1 MSFDSGLSGD
11 QEGDTLMDTQRR
23 KFLKIAGVTAL
34 AGISAPAV
42 IKLTSSPALAS
53 SEEHGEAAGHT
64 APAEAHTAEGH
75 GVEQAPSGLRLGM
88 LIDMRKLYGRPDL
101 MDKAVAACHKVHN
114 VPHIEGKKSEIKW
127 LWHAPFENVFPEH
140 SSYHESKIT
149 EENDY
154 MVLCNHCDEPP
165 CVRVCP
171 TKATF
176 RDAKT
181 GIVAMD
187 FHRCIGCRFC
197 MMGCPYGARSFN
209 WMDPRP
215 YIKEYNA
222 DFPTRMRGVVE
233 KCNFCG
239 ERLALGQE
247 PACVEAVKEVGAFVF
262 GDLND
267 PNSEIRQRL
276 AQDHT
281 IQRKPSLGTKPSV
294 FYIV

>member
-1 MSFDSGLSGD
+1 
-11 QEGDTLMDTQRR
+11 MDKQRR
-23 KFLKIAGVTAL
+23 KFLKIAGATAL
-34 AGISAPAV
+34 AGISAPV
-42 IKLTSSPALAS
+42 VVKLTSSPALAS
-53 SEEHGEAAGHT
+53 STEQGEAAVHA
-64 APAEAHTAEGH
+64 APADALKAAGH
-75 GVEQAPSGLRLGM
+75 GVEEAPTGVRLGM
-88 LIDMRKLYGRPDL
+88 LIDMRKLYGHPEL
-101 MDKAVAACHKVHN
+101 LEKVADVCHKVHN
-114 VPHIEGKKSEIKW
+114 VPEIDGAKSEIKW
-127 LWHAPFENVFPEH
+127 LWDVPFENAFPEH
-140 SSYHESKIT
+140 SAYHASNTTK
-149 EENDY
+149 ENNY
-154 MVLCNHCDEPP
+154 LILCNHCDEPP

-176 RDAKT
+176 RMEAT

-239 ERLALGQE
+239 ERLALGLE
-247 PACVEAVKEVGAFVF
+247 PACVEAVKDIGAIVF

-267 PNSEIRQRL
+267 PNSEIRRL
-276 AQDHT
+276 LDQEHT

>member
-1 MSFDSGLSGD
+1 
-11 QEGDTLMDTQRR
+11 MDKQRR
-23 KFLKIAGVTAL
+23 KFLKIAGATAL

-42 IKLTSSPALAS
+42 VKLTSSPALAS
-53 SEEHGEAAGHT
+53 SGHGKAAEHGAAEHKT
-64 APAEAHTAEGH
+64 EGH
-75 GVEQAPSGLRLGM
+75 GGEDSAKGVRLGM
-88 LIDMRKLYGRPDL
+88 LIDMRKLYGHPEL
-101 MDKAVAACHKVHN
+101 LEKVAAACIKVHN
-114 VPHIEGKKSEIKW
+114 IPQIEGNKNEIKW
-127 LWHAPFENVFPEH
+127 IWDMPYENVFPEH
-140 SSYHESKIT
+140 SSYHASKIT
-149 EENDY
+149 EENNFL
-154 MVLCNHCDEPP
+154 VLCNHCDEPP

-176 RDAKT
+176 RNEKT

-209 WMDPRP
+209 WMEPRP
-215 YIKEYNA
+215 YIKEYNP

-247 PACVEAVKEVGAFVF
+247 PACVEAVKDVGAIVF

-267 PNSEIRQRL
+267 PDSEIRQIL
-276 AQDHT
+276 DKEHT

>member
-1 MSFDSGLSGD
+1 
-11 QEGDTLMDTQRR
+11 MDKQRR
-23 KFLKIAGVTAL
+23 KFLKIAGATAL
-34 AGISAPAV
+34 AGISAPV
-42 IKLTSSPALAS
+42 VVKLTSSPAFAS
-53 SEEHGEAAGHT
+53 SGQGEAEGH
-64 APAEAHTAEGH
+64 AAIPAEGHQAEGH
-75 GVEQAPSGLRLGM
+75 GAEQAPQGVRLGM

-101 MDKAVAACHKVHN
+101 LVKAKAACHRVHN
-114 VPHIEGKKSEIKW
+114 VPDIGNTKSEIKW
-127 LWHAPFENVFPEH
+127 IWPAPFENVFPEH

-149 EENDY
+149 KENEFLA
-154 MVLCNHCDEPP
+154 LCNHCDQPP

-176 RDAKT
+176 RGEN
-181 GIVAMD
+181 GIVVMD

-215 YIKEYNA
+215 YIKEYNP

-239 ERLALGQE
+239 ERLALGEE
-247 PACVEAVKEVGAFVF
+247 PACLEAVKEVGAIVF

-267 PNSEIRQRL
+267 PNSEIRQIL
-276 AQDHT
+276 DQEHT